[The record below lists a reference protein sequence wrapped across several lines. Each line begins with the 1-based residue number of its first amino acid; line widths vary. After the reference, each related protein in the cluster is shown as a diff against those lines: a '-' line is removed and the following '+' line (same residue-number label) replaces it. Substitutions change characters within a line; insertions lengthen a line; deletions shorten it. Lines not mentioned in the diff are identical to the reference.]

1 MDWSR
6 TPLVECFERGEA
18 PKDIRLTAAS
28 GGLALRVPEHLT
40 LLMTLVSDPDAEV
53 AARARST
60 ISRLPADTV
69 ETFLANPGVPEE
81 VRRFFLAAPEQV
93 AGSDAPGAAALAEPA
108 GIPAGTDGLEPE
120 PAAPAGG
127 PEAGAAPAEEK
138 ASPQAVGA
146 ARRLAT
152 MNVAGRIKAALQGTR
167 EERQILIRDPN
178 RIVSAAVLSSPKLTE
193 GDVEAIARMT
203 NVSDEVLRVL
213 GTHRTWI
220 KNYTVIAALARNAKT
235 PVGVSLTL
243 LPRLTERDVKILSVD
258 RNVPE
263 PVRLGAR
270 KLVVRN
276 QSRRQ

>member
-18 PKDIRLTAAS
+18 PRDIRLMAAS
-28 GGLALRVPEHLT
+28 GGLALRVPEHLA

-60 ISRLPADTV
+60 VSRLPADTV
-69 ETFLANPGVPEE
+69 ETFLSNPGVPEE
-81 VRRFFLAAPEQV
+81 VRRFFLAAPEGPT
-93 AGSDAPGAAALAEPA
+93 GSDAPGAAAVAEPA
-108 GIPAGTDGLEPE
+108 VPAD
-120 PAAPAGG
+120 G
-127 PEAGAAPAEEK
+127 PEAGAAPAEEQEPPEPV
-138 ASPQAVGA
+138 SA

-152 MNVAGRIKAALQGTR
+152 MNVAGRIKVAIQGTR

-203 NVSDEVLRVL
+203 NVSDEVLRVV

-220 KNYTVIAALARNAKT
+220 KNYTVVAALARNAKT